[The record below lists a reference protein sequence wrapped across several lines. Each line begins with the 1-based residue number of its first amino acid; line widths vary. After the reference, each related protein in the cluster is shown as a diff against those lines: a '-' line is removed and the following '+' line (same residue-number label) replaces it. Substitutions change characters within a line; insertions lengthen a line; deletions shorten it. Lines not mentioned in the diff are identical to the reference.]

1 MTEFKKDI
9 IYKGEEYKVEN
20 TLEMLKNNNIEYKM
34 EKNVTKYYPY
44 LTIRKNIIGFH
55 KNDKII

>member
-20 TLEMLKNNNIEYKM
+20 VYCDLL
-34 EKNVTKYYPY
+34 VTQLIATY
-44 LTIRKNIIGFH
+44 
-55 KNDKII
+55 